1 MTSSTVP
8 ATVGSRLTSV
18 AARLPAKIAVVEGDA
33 RIEFAD
39 LDARATAIAKTIV
52 GAAGMREGLVC
63 LLFESKIAC
72 LKAIFGA
79 ARSGRA
85 YIALDP
91 ADPDERVQFI
101 LQDGE
106 PLVLL
111 TETPLVARAQ
121 ALAAG
126 RCAVI
131 DIDRVDSDA
140 AERPLPQVSANA
152 PLYLI
157 YTSGSTGQPKGVIQ
171 TQENLLFFAD
181 AFARNIHIDETD
193 RLSLLFTLSF
203 GAANMN
209 VFGGLL
215 NGATLCAYDMRRDGI
230 PLLAD
235 WLDRERITVLHTV
248 PTVFRELFLSL
259 APRRKLTHLRAI
271 GVAGEAAFDT
281 DIALFRQHTLEHC
294 IFSNQLGAT
303 EASVIAQQVFGH
315 RGPPPAPGILPVGKS
330 PAGVRVLI
338 VRDDGS
344 EAQKNEVGAIVVA
357 SRHVSPGYWR
367 RPELDAA
374 AFTPDPAELGGRRY
388 ASGDLGRI
396 DDEGNLHFLG
406 RSGSRVK
413 IRGHSVD
420 LTEVEAALSACPGV
434 VRAAVLAPPGDKQR
448 EPERL
453 IAYLAVAGNAKRNPV
468 QLRRRLA
475 QMLPVY
481 MLPSAFVFMTALP
494 VTSRGKIDRAALAT
508 MKLPA
513 PADARGA
520 EAPRDDLE
528 RAVAGVF
535 AQLLKQPVASRQDD
549 FFLLGG
555 DSLSVV
561 ELQTRLRDVFGAA
574 PANFYDDTTVA
585 GIASGIRA
593 SRVATPSAA
602 RPLPI
607 LTPLRATGSEPPLFL
622 VHGRLGQ
629 ALVSP
634 HFLRL
639 LGDEQPVWAFQVRGL
654 DGLEAPHATIEAMA
668 ADYVAEMLTQ
678 RRAGPYFIGALCAG
692 ALVAIAMA
700 HRLRDAGET
709 VLPLLLLDP
718 PDRPFAMA
726 DSRVTE
732 DAMIARLQTRKSMGR
747 IVAPVD
753 DPVYAR
759 ASARAALAF
768 ENAIRNHQP
777 RPYDGPVYMLSSR
790 DRIETADPDRL
801 RNLFTGHVERFEVAA
816 THVQVL
822 DPHNPVF
829 AKRLAYCLDAIRAW
843 RRGPSAPAP
852 HVPEHA
858 ASPDDLHP

>member
-1 MTSSTVP
+1 MTSFAVP
-8 ATVGSRLTSV
+8 ATVGSRLASI
-18 AARLPAKIAVVEGDA
+18 AARLPAKTAVVEGDA
-33 RIEFAD
+33 RIEFAQ
-39 LDARATAIAKTIV
+39 LNASATTIAEAIV
-52 GAAGMREGLVC
+52 AAGGGSEGLVC
-63 LLFESKIAC
+63 LLFESKIAA
-72 LKAIFGA
+72 LKAIFGS
-79 ARSGRA
+79 ARSGKA

-91 ADPDERVQFI
+91 SDPDERLQFI
-101 LQDGE
+101 LQDGQ
-106 PLVLL
+106 PVVLL
-111 TETPLVARAQ
+111 TEAPLVARAQ
-121 ALAAG
+121 ALAGG
-126 RCAVI
+126 RCAII
-131 DIDRVDSDA
+131 DIDDTDPGAVKRA
-140 AERPLPQVSANA
+140 LPEISADA

-171 TQENLLFFAD
+171 TQRNLLFFTD
-181 AFARNIHIDETD
+181 AFARNIGIAETD

-215 NGATLCAYDMRRDGI
+215 NGATLCAYDMRRHGI

-259 APRRKLTHLRAI
+259 PPQRKLAHLRAI
-271 GVAGEAAFDT
+271 GVAGEAAFDS
-281 DIALFRQHTLEHC
+281 DIALFRRHTLEHC

-303 EASVIAQQVFGH
+303 EASVIAQQVFEH
-315 RGPPPAPGILPVGKS
+315 RGPRPAPGILPAGRT

-338 VRDDGS
+338 IRDDGG
-344 EAQKNEVGAIVVA
+344 EAQANEVGAIVVA

-374 AFTPDPAELGGRRY
+374 AFAPDPVERGVRRY

-396 DDEGNLHFLG
+396 DAQGNLHFLG

-420 LTEVEAALSACPGV
+420 LTEVEAALSTCPGV
-434 VRAAVLAPPGDKQR
+434 IKAAVLAPQADRQR
-448 EPERL
+448 EPDRL
-453 IAYLAVAGNAKRNPV
+453 IAYLAVAANAERNPL
-468 QLRRRLA
+468 QLRRRLG
-475 QMLPVY
+475 QTLPAY

-494 VTSRGKIDRAALAT
+494 VTSRGKIDRTALAA
-508 MKLPA
+508 MKLP
-513 PADARGA
+513 PPDAQGA
-520 EAPRDDLE
+520 EALRDDLE
-528 RAVAGVF
+528 RAIAGVF
-535 AQLLKQPVASRQDD
+535 EQLLKQPVASRYDD

-574 PANFYDDTTVA
+574 PASFYDDTTVA
-585 GIASGIRA
+585 GVASGIRA
-593 SRVATPSAA
+593 SRVTAPAAA
-602 RPLPI
+602 RPIPVLI
-607 LTPLRATGSEPPLFL
+607 PLRETGNEPPLFL

-634 HFLRL
+634 HFLQL
-639 LGDEQPVWAFQVRGL
+639 LGNEQPVWAFQVRGL
-654 DGLEAPHATIEAMA
+654 DGLQPPHATIEAMA
-668 ADYVAEMLTQ
+668 ADYVVAMQ
-678 RRAGPYFIGALCAG
+678 ARRPAGPYFIGALCAG
-692 ALVAIAMA
+692 ALVALEIA

-726 DSRVTE
+726 DSRITE
-732 DAMIARLQTRKSMGR
+732 DAMIARLKTRKAMGS
-747 IVAPVD
+747 IAAPVD

-759 ASARAALAF
+759 AAARAALAF
-768 ENAIRNHQP
+768 EKAIRNYRP
-777 RPYDGPVYMLSSR
+777 RPYDGHVYMLSSR
-790 DRIETADPDRL
+790 DRMETADPDHL
-801 RNLFTGHVERFEVAA
+801 RSLFTGCVERFEVAA

-829 AKRLAYCLDAIRAW
+829 ASGLAHCLDAIRAW
-843 RRGPSAPAP
+843 LVSPPPAP
-852 HVPEHA
+852 ELVQ
-858 ASPDDLHP
+858 SPGALHP